1 MPDTIIPNTTVTETT
16 IQTIALNRLVP
27 FAGNVRKTRSKEFI
41 LELAASI
48 KAHGLQQNLV
58 VKREG
63 KKFAVVAGGQ
73 RHTALLH
80 LAKAGDIPPDYPV
93 PCKIA
98 EGELDPVEISLL
110 ENAVRDDMH
119 PADLFEAFRAL
130 VDKGASVDD
139 IAARFGR
146 SVDSIRQLLKL
157 GRVSPKL
164 LKAYRAGDLS
174 LAQVKAFAVSD
185 DHAAQE
191 HVFKTMR
198 PHSNGPH
205 SIRAALT
212 ADEIAGSDPRVK
224 FVTVAEYESAGG
236 KLRKDLFT
244 EGADSVF
251 IQDAGLLMSLAAAK
265 LERSAKRVTKEGW
278 KWTEFHADFGY
289 EQKSQFR
296 RIHAEPPPLPEELA
310 AKVELLEDELE
321 TLQDAWYATEDE
333 NAEDSEDQAS
343 EVPPRIAEIEQQLAA
358 IEEERGE
365 PVWTPEQLAIAGAVV
380 TIGPDGKTEILR
392 GLVRPED
399 MPKRTPTKAD
409 AATADKSGE
418 PQSPA
423 LSASLAEDL
432 TAQKSAA
439 LAASLTQRPDVA
451 LIAVVH
457 ALACR
462 ILLKAPDAA
471 LQVTPDK
478 QSLHRAEGSKAVAQ
492 MDAARET
499 WLRNVPATPEDLWT
513 WCLGQE
519 QSVLLGLLAFCVACT
534 VDAVRR
540 KTDKPDCARL
550 QFADML
556 GVAVGLDMK
565 EWFAPDAKNYF
576 SRVGKPQILDAIR
589 EGNGQPPAPAW
600 EKLKKADLAALAE
613 KELDGKAWLPALLRP
628 AA

>member
-1 MPDTIIPNTTVTETT
+1 MPDNIIPNTD
-16 IQTIALNRLVP
+16 IQSIPLNRLVP

-58 VKREG
+58 VKRDG
-63 KKFAVVAGGQ
+63 KKFAVLAGGQ
-73 RHTALLH
+73 RLAALQH
-80 LAKAGDIPPDYPV
+80 LAKAGDVPPDFAV

-98 EGELDPVEISLL
+98 EGDLDPVEISLL

-119 PADLFEAFRAL
+119 PADLFDAFRAL

-164 LKAYRAGDLS
+164 LKAYRADDLS
-174 LAQVKAFAVSD
+174 LSQVKAFAVSD

-198 PHSNGPH
+198 PHTNSPH

-212 ADEIAGSDPRVK
+212 DGEIAGGDRRVT
-224 FVTVAEYESAGG
+224 FVTVADYENEGG

-251 IQDAGLLMSLAAAK
+251 IQDAALLMSLATAK
-265 LERSAKRVTKEGW
+265 LERSAKRVAKEGW
-278 KWTEFHADFGY
+278 KWTECHADFGY
-289 EQKSQFR
+289 EQKAQFR
-296 RIHAEPPPLPEELA
+296 RINAEPPPFTEELA
-310 AKVELLEDELE
+310 AKVQLLEAELE
-321 TLQDAWYATEDE
+321 TLQDAWYATNDGD
-333 NAEDSEDQAS
+333 AEEETS
-343 EVPPRIAEIEQQLAA
+343 EVPQRIVEIEQQLAA
-358 IEEERGE
+358 IEEQRGE

-380 TIGPDGKTEILR
+380 TIGHDGKTEILR

-399 MPKRTPTKAD
+399 MPKRKPEKRETAAAD
-409 AATADKSGE
+409 ESGK
-418 PQSPA
+418 PQPPA

-439 LAASLTQRPDVA
+439 LAAALAQQPDVA

-457 ALACR
+457 GLASQV
-462 ILLKAPDAA
+462 LLNAHDAA
-471 LQVTPDK
+471 LQVSASN
-478 QSLHRAEGSKAVAQ
+478 QSLQRAEGSKAVAQ
-492 MDAARET
+492 MDATRET

-519 QSVLLGLLAFCVACT
+519 QSVLLELLAFCVACT

-540 KTDKPDCARL
+540 KNDRPDCARL

-600 EKLKKADLAALAE
+600 EKLKKAELAALAE
-613 KELDGKAWLPALLRP
+613 KELAGKAWLPTLLRP

>member
-1 MPDTIIPNTTVTETT
+1 MPDTAVIDST
-16 IQTIALNRLVP
+16 ILPIALNKLVP

-73 RHTALLH
+73 RLAALQH
-80 LAKAGDIPPDYPV
+80 LAKAGDVPPDFAV

-98 EGELDPVEISLL
+98 QGHLDPVEISLL

-146 SVDSIRQLLKL
+146 STDSIRQLLKL

-164 LKAYRAGDLS
+164 LKAYRADDLS
-174 LAQVKAFAVSD
+174 LSQVKAFAVSD
-185 DHAAQE
+185 DYAAQE

-198 PHSNGPH
+198 PHTNSPH

-212 ADEIAGSDPRVK
+212 DGEIAGGDRRVT
-224 FVTVAEYESAGG
+224 FVTVADYENAGG

-251 IQDAGLLMSLAAAK
+251 IQDTALLMSLAAAK
-265 LERSAKRVTKEGW
+265 LERSAKRVAKEGW

-289 EQKSQFR
+289 EQKAQFR
-296 RIHAEPPPLPEELA
+296 RINAEPPPFTEELA
-310 AKVELLEDELE
+310 AKVQLLEAELE

-333 NAEDSEDQAS
+333 EGE
-343 EVPPRIAEIEQQLAA
+343 EPPRIAEIEQELAA
-358 IEEERGE
+358 IEEQRGE
-365 PVWTPEQLAIAGAVV
+365 AVWTAEQLAIAGAVI
-380 TIGPDGKTEILR
+380 TIGHDGKTEILR

-399 MPKRTPTKAD
+399 MPKRKPENRDT
-409 AATADKSGE
+409 AAAEESGK

-439 LAASLTQRPDVA
+439 LAAALAQRPDVA

-457 ALACR
+457 GLASQV
-462 ILLKAPDAA
+462 LLNAREAV
-471 LQVTPDK
+471 LQVSANR
-478 QSLHRAEGSKAVAQ
+478 QSLQRAEGSKAVAQ
-492 MDAARET
+492 MDAAREMWQRT
-499 WLRNVPATPEDLWT
+499 LPDTSEELWT

-519 QSVLLGLLAFCVACT
+519 QSMLLELLAFCTACT

-600 EKLKKADLAALAE
+600 EKLKKAELAALAE
-613 KELDGKAWLPALLRP
+613 KELAGKAWLPALLRP

>member
-1 MPDTIIPNTTVTETT
+1 MPDTTVIDST
-16 IQTIALNRLVP
+16 ILPIALNRLVP

-63 KKFAVVAGGQ
+63 KKFAVLAGGQ
-73 RHTALLH
+73 RLAALQH
-80 LAKAGDIPPDYPV
+80 LAKAGDVPPDFAV

-98 EGELDPVEISLL
+98 EGHLDPVEISLL

-139 IAARFGR
+139 IAVRFGR
-146 SVDSIRQLLKL
+146 SVESIRQLLKL
-157 GRVSPKL
+157 GRVSPRL
-164 LKAYRAGDLS
+164 LKAYRADDLS
-174 LAQVKAFAVSD
+174 LSQVKAFAVSE
-185 DHAAQE
+185 DHKAQE
-191 HVFKTMR
+191 YVFKTMR
-198 PHSNGPH
+198 PHTSSPH
-205 SIRAALT
+205 NIRAALT
-212 ADEIAGSDPRVK
+212 DGEIAGGDRRVT
-224 FVTVAEYESAGG
+224 FVTVADYEKAGG

-251 IQDAGLLMSLAAAK
+251 IQDAALLTSLAAAK
-265 LERSAKRVTKEGW
+265 LERSAKRVEKEGW
-278 KWTEFHADFGY
+278 KWTEVHADFGY
-289 EQKSQFR
+289 EHKAQFR
-296 RIHAEPPPLPEELA
+296 RINAEPPPLPEELA
-310 AKVELLEDELE
+310 AKVELLEAELE
-321 TLQDAWYATEDE
+321 TLQDAWYATDE
-333 NAEDSEDQAS
+333 GNAEEETSD
-343 EVPPRIAEIEQQLAA
+343 VPSRIAEIEQQLAA
-358 IEEERGE
+358 IEEQRGE

-380 TIGPDGKTEILR
+380 TIGHEGKTEILR

-399 MPKRTPTKAD
+399 MPKRKPKQD
-409 AATADKSGE
+409 EAATADVSGE
-418 PQSPA
+418 SQRPS

-439 LAASLTQRPDVA
+439 LAAALAQRPDVA
-451 LIAVVH
+451 LIALVH
-457 ALACR
+457 GLASQV
-462 ILLKAPDAA
+462 LLNARDAV
-471 LQVTPDK
+471 LQLSADR
-478 QSLHRAEGSKAVAQ
+478 QSLQRAEGSKAVAQ

-499 WLRNVPATPEDLWT
+499 WLRNLPATPEDLWT

-519 QSVLLGLLAFCVACT
+519 QSVLLELLAFCLACT
-534 VDAVRR
+534 VDAVRH
-540 KTDKPDCARL
+540 KTDRPDCARL
-550 QFADML
+550 QFAEML

-565 EWFAPDAKNYF
+565 DWFAPDAKNYF

-600 EKLKKADLAALAE
+600 EKLKKAELAALAE
-613 KELDGKAWLPALLRP
+613 KELAGKAWLPALLRP

>member
-1 MPDTIIPNTTVTETT
+1 MPDTTETT
-16 IQTIALNRLVP
+16 IQPIPLSKLVP

-63 KKFAVVAGGQ
+63 KKFAVLAGGQ
-73 RHTALLH
+73 RLAALQH
-80 LAKAGDIPPDYPV
+80 LAKSGDVPPDFAV

-98 EGELDPVEISLL
+98 EGGLDPVEISLL

-146 SVDSIRQLLKL
+146 SVESIRQLLKL

-164 LKAYRAGDLS
+164 LKAYRADDLS

-185 DHAAQE
+185 DHKAQE

-198 PHSNGPH
+198 PHTSNPQ

-212 ADEIAGSDPRVK
+212 DGEIAGGDRRVT
-224 FVTVAEYESAGG
+224 FVTVAEYENAGG

-265 LERSAKRVTKEGW
+265 LERSAKRVAKEGW
-278 KWTEFHADFGY
+278 KWTEFHAEFGY

-296 RIHAEPPPLPEELA
+296 RINAEPPPFTEELA
-310 AKVELLEDELE
+310 AKVQLLEAELE
-321 TLQDAWYATEDE
+321 TLQDAWYATEE
-333 NAEDSEDQAS
+333 GNAEEETSD
-343 EVPPRIAEIEQQLAA
+343 VPPRIAEIEQQLAA

-380 TIGPDGKTEILR
+380 TIGQDGKTEILR

-399 MPKRTPTKAD
+399 VPKSSPKKT
-409 AATADKSGE
+409 ATDGSGK
-418 PQSPA
+418 PQASA
-423 LSASLAEDL
+423 LSATLAEDL

-439 LAASLTQRPDVA
+439 LAAALAQQPDVA

-457 ALACR
+457 ALASG
-462 ILLKAPDAA
+462 IFLNVPDTA
-471 LQVTPDK
+471 LQVSASK
-478 QSLHRAEGSKAVAQ
+478 QSLQRAEGSKAVAQ

-499 WLRNVPATPEDLWT
+499 WQRKLPDTPEELWT

-519 QSVLLGLLAFCVACT
+519 QAMPLRLLAFCVAST

-540 KTDKPDCARL
+540 KSDRPDCPRL

-600 EKLKKADLAALAE
+600 EKLKKAELAALAE
-613 KELDGKAWLPALLRP
+613 KELAGKAWLPALLRL

>member
-1 MPDTIIPNTTVTETT
+1 MPDTIIPNTD
-16 IQTIALNRLVP
+16 IQSIPLNRLLP

-164 LKAYRAGDLS
+164 LKAYRADDLT

-185 DHAAQE
+185 DHKAQE

-198 PHSNGPH
+198 PHANNPH

-212 ADEIAGSDPRVK
+212 DGEIAGGDRRVA
-224 FVTVAEYESAGG
+224 FVTVADYESAGG

-265 LERSAKRVTKEGW
+265 LERSAKRVAKEGW

-289 EQKSQFR
+289 EQKAQFR

-310 AKVELLEDELE
+310 AKAQLLEAELE
-321 TLQDAWYATEDE
+321 TLQDAWYATEDAD
-333 NAEDSEDQAS
+333 AEVVEEQTS

-358 IEEERGE
+358 IEEQRGE
-365 PVWTPEQLAIAGAVV
+365 PVWTPEQLAIAGAVI
-380 TIGPDGKTEILR
+380 TIGHDGKTEILR

-399 MPKRTPTKAD
+399 MSKQTPKN
-409 AATADKSGE
+409 AAAAMAEESGK

-432 TAQKSAA
+432 TGQKSAA
-439 LAASLTQRPDVA
+439 LAAALAQRPDVA

-457 ALACR
+457 GLASQV
-462 ILLKAPDAA
+462 LLNGRDAA
-471 LQVTPDK
+471 LQVSAFK
-478 QSLHRAEGSKAVAQ
+478 QSLQRAEGSKAVAQ

-499 WLRNVPATPEDLWT
+499 WMRNVPTTPEDLWT

-519 QSVLLGLLAFCVACT
+519 QSVLLELLAFCAACT

-540 KTDKPDCARL
+540 KTDRPDSARL

-600 EKLKKADLAALAE
+600 EKLKKAELAALAE
-613 KELDGKAWLPALLRP
+613 KQLAGKAWLPALLRP